1 MVARRRPTACHGSV
15 GRAKGGTGMSL
26 ENLRDIVVVVYGV
39 MGVVLMLALCITA
52 FGLWFAIRAL
62 SASVQSLIQDPIRPT
77 LQDVQRTAQNVRGTT
92 EFVADTA
99 VHPLIR
105 IVSLGRGVRRGMA
118 TVAGLRGRRK

>member
-1 MVARRRPTACHGSV
+1 
-15 GRAKGGTGMSL
+15 MSL
-26 ENLRDIVVVVYGV
+26 ENLRDIVVIVYGV
-39 MGVVLMLALCITA
+39 MGIVLMIGLCIAA

-62 SASVQSLIQDPIRPT
+62 SASVQGLIDDPIRPV
-77 LQDVQRTAQNVRGTT
+77 LREVQKTAQNVRGTT

-105 IVSLGRGVRRGMA
+105 FVSIGRGLRRGMA